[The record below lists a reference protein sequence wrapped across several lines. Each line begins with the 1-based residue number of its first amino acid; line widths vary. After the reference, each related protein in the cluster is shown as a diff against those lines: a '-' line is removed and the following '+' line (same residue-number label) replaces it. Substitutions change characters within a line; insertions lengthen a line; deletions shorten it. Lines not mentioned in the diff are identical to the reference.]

1 MRGSMPSVPVS
12 TNMTSFSKSLRDINF
27 ATYGTFLEGLLS
39 EDRKAAAI
47 YRDAVHLLRVLQ
59 HGGIAFADR

>member
-1 MRGSMPSVPVS
+1 
-12 TNMTSFSKSLRDINF
+12 MTSFSKSPRDINF

-47 YRDAVHLLRVLQ
+47 YRDAFIYFAWLQ
-59 HGGIAFADR
+59 HGGIACRGQINPSDKSGVTV